1 MTTNLMQ
8 RAAVYASTI
17 NNDCKY
23 NCYIDRI
30 NEDKSIVIKMRRD
43 GLYMGTLKVF
53 NDVKPRDK
61 KSIRKLATNLHNI
74 MENDTYNTV
83 HMTIRL

>member
-8 RAAVYASTI
+8 RAVVYASTI
-17 NNDCKY
+17 NKDDKY

-30 NEDKSIVIKMRRD
+30 NEDKSIVIKMRRN
-43 GLYMGTLKVF
+43 GLYMGTLKVL
-53 NDVKPRDK
+53 NDASPRNK

-74 MENDTYNTV
+74 MESDTYSTI
-83 HMTIRL
+83 HMTICL